1 MRTFLS
7 TIIFFIITNVAFAQT
22 SNNYEQ
28 FFPESYTEARH
39 NFIKRANSLINKYDD
54 AKLFTIKVPS
64 KIDNDLTV
72 NVLYIPAKKTE
83 KLLVMSS
90 GVHGVEGF
98 TGSAIQQ
105 MFMENFI
112 SEDLISNTGILLIHS
127 VNPYGFKY
135 LRRVSENNVDL
146 NRNCST
152 NDSLYNIINKG
163 YPEVSDFINP
173 TVKLDL
179 SQCMHSCFF
188 FRAMKMIA
196 KASIPVLRQAI
207 LQGQYEYP
215 KSLYFG
221 GNTFEPQIKL
231 LTPLI
236 DSICSPYSSIMT
248 IDLHTG
254 YGERGILHLFP
265 NPVPEK
271 TKIFA
276 ESIFEGYKIDWGDGD
291 DFYTVTGD
299 FSNYVGSINKTKKHI
314 PMTFEYGTMNSQTT
328 LGSIKSLHIM
338 IMENQLFQYGY
349 KNKRDSLKASK
360 KFIEMY
366 YPSSEK
372 WRMGIMEQTV
382 EIFESAIPK
391 FQNSSIK

>member
-1 MRTFLS
+1 MRAFLL
-7 TIIFFIITNVAFAQT
+7 TIVFFIFNNVAFAQT
-22 SNNYEQ
+22 SDNYMQ
-28 FFPESYTEARH
+28 FFPESYSEARES
-39 NFIKRANSLINKYDD
+39 FVKKANILIDKYDN
-54 AKLFTIKVPS
+54 AKLFELKVAS
-64 KIDNDLTV
+64 KIDDDLTV
-72 NVLYIPAKKTE
+72 NALFIPAKKTE
-83 KLLVMSS
+83 KLLIISS

-98 TGSAIQQ
+98 VGSAIQQ
-105 MFMENFI
+105 MFMDKFI
-112 SEDLISNTGILLIHS
+112 SENLTSNTGILLIHS

-135 LRRVSENNVDL
+135 FRRVSENNVDL

-152 NDSLYNIINKG
+152 DDSLYDIINEG

-173 TVKLDL
+173 TVELDL
-179 SQCMHSCFF
+179 SKCMHSCFF
-188 FRAMKMIA
+188 LRAMKMVA

-215 KSLYFG
+215 KSLYYG

-231 LTPLI
+231 LTPFI
-236 DSICSPYSSIMT
+236 DSVCTPYSTIMT

-254 YGERGILHLFP
+254 YGERGVLHLFP

-271 TKIFA
+271 TKIFT

-299 FSNYVGSINKTKKHI
+299 FSNYVGSINKNKKHI

-328 LGSIKSLHIM
+328 IGSIKSLHIM
-338 IMENQLFQYGY
+338 VMENQMFQYSY
-349 KNKRDSLKASK
+349 KSKRDSLKASK

-372 WRMGIMEQTV
+372 WRISIMEQTV
-382 EIFESAIPK
+382 DIFESVIPK
-391 FQNSSIK
+391 FQNSSVE